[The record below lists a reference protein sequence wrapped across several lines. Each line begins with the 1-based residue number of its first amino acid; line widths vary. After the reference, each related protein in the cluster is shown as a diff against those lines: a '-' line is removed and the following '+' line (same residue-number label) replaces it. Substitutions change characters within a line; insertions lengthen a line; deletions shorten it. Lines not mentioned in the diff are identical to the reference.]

1 MVLRRDGAVVYGYTT
16 TSTPLVL
23 TLTSKNHRSR
33 FRVNRSPQNKNL
45 WSVKL
50 NARSAGGEYNISLSN
65 EYQLISSIHN
75 VTFGEVFLCVSNLK
89 DIIDSDHKKDM
100 KGRSS
105 DVRVH
110 IVAPNPEPYEQI
122 ATKIS
127 PQPEWISSI
136 SMLGKT
142 SMGKLANLCARSHRN
157 HNNMP
162 VGIYVSLYADSELEA
177 WYPALEQLKCIGE
190 SRCVGRKP
198 VVPLSESNYMEC
210 SQRPRESEES
220 FWIPGNAQLYNGMI
234 SPYALNEING
244 IVLYTA
250 TYQVQKMHCTLN
262 HLARRWIRAFTHDAD
277 AREVPFL
284 CVFNDESNHEL
295 RYRVLPSVDDSHN
308 NSNKTMFLS
317 SSVSLSSR
325 IRNIMALAP

>member
-1 MVLRRDGAVVYGYTT
+1 MKTILI
-16 TSTPLVL
+16 
-23 TLTSKNHRSR
+23 
-33 FRVNRSPQNKNL
+33 
-45 WSVKL
+45 
-50 NARSAGGEYNISLSN
+50 AGGCGFI
-65 EYQLISSIHN
+65 
-75 VTFGEVFLCVSNLK
+75 GSNLCAYLIQNNNK
-89 DIIDSDHKKDM
+89 VICVDNFYTGNINNVNAIMNHENFILIQHDIIEPIFIEQDIDEIYHLACPASPPKYQEDPIYTCKINFIGTMNLLGLAKE
-100 KGRSS
+100 KNAKILLSS
-105 DVRVH
+105 TSE
-110 IVAPNPEPYEQI
+110 IYGEP
-122 ATKIS
+122 KIS
-127 PQPEWISSI
+127 PQPEWIGAI

-157 HNNMP
+157 HSNMP
-162 VGIYVSLYADSELEA
+162 VGIYVSLYANSELEA

-308 NSNKTMFLS
+308 NKTTFLS
-317 SSVSLSSR
+317 SSASLSSR

>member
-23 TLTSKNHRSR
+23 SLTSKNHRST
-33 FRVNRSPQNKNL
+33 FRVNRSPENKNL

-50 NARSAGGEYNISLSN
+50 NSRSAGGEYNISLSN
-65 EYQLISSIHN
+65 EDELISLIQY
-75 VTFGEVFLCVSNLK
+75 VTFGEVFLCVSNLR
-89 DIIDSDHKKDM
+89 DIIDSDDKKDV
-100 KGRSS
+100 KGS

-162 VGIYVSLYADSELEA
+162 VGIYVALYADSELEA

-198 VVPLSESNYMEC
+198 IVPLSESNYMQC

-220 FWIPGNAQLYNGMI
+220 FWIPANRQLYNGMI
-234 SPYALNEING
+234 SPYALNRING
-244 IVLYTA
+244 IVFYTA

-262 HLARRWIRAFTHDAD
+262 HLAKSWIRAFTHDTNT
-277 AREVPFL
+277 VPFL
-284 CVFNDESNHEL
+284 CVYNDESNHEL

-308 NSNKTMFLS
+308 NKTTFLS
-317 SSVSLSSR
+317 SSASLSSR

>member
-23 TLTSKNHRSR
+23 SLTSKNLAEESYD
-33 FRVNRSPQNKNL
+33 VKRSPQNKNL

-50 NARSAGGEYNISLSN
+50 NPRSAGGEYNISLSN
-65 EYQLISSIHN
+65 EDELISLIQN
-75 VTFGEVFLCVSNLK
+75 VTFGEVFLCVSNLR
-89 DIIDSDHKKDM
+89 DMIDSENKKEI
-100 KGRSS
+100 KGS

-142 SMGKLANLCARSHRN
+142 SMGKLANLCARSHRS

-162 VGIYVSLYADSELEA
+162 VGIYISLYADSEFEA

-190 SRCVGRKP
+190 SRCVGRMP
-198 VVPLSESNYMEC
+198 IVPLSESNYMQC
-210 SQRPRESEES
+210 
-220 FWIPGNAQLYNGMI
+220 
-234 SPYALNEING
+234 
-244 IVLYTA
+244 
-250 TYQVQKMHCTLN
+250 
-262 HLARRWIRAFTHDAD
+262 
-277 AREVPFL
+277 
-284 CVFNDESNHEL
+284 
-295 RYRVLPSVDDSHN
+295 
-308 NSNKTMFLS
+308 
-317 SSVSLSSR
+317 
-325 IRNIMALAP
+325 